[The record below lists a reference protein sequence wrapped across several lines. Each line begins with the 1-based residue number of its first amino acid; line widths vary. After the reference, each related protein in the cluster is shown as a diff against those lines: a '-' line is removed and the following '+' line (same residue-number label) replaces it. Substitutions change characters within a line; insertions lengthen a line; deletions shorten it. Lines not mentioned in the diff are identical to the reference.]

1 MDVTNNAISNA
12 DANFPFLRYADVLL
26 VYAEAQNELGNSSE
40 AIDYLNIVRQRSN
53 ATLAVSASDIGNA
66 LDTQTKRRSAII
78 EERAKEF
85 ACEADRRWD
94 LIRWGIYLQAMNAI
108 GGSDDAGVLKTRQ
121 ERNLLFPIPQ
131 PELNTN
137 KAISENNPG
146 WN

>member
-1 MDVTNNAISNA
+1 M
-12 DANFPFLRYADVLL
+12 
-26 VYAEAQNELGNSSE
+26 
-40 AIDYLNIVRQRSN
+40 
-53 ATLAVSASDIGNA
+53 
-66 LDTQTKRRSAII
+66 KRRSAII

-121 ERNLLFPIPQ
+121 ERNLLFPIPVA
-131 PELNTN
+131 EINTN
-137 KAISENNPG
+137 KAIDSNNPG